1 MFTAGGRVEG
11 LCDGG
16 AEVEVDAELDAD
28 AEADVP
34 DGGPEND
41 GVAATAAVD
50 VGAEVTADAGPADF
64 EDEHATEV
72 SRTTVHPAKTAI
84 PRRGAVGM
92 PPSI

>member
-1 MFTAGGRVEG
+1 VFTAGGRVEG
-11 LCDGG
+11 LVEGLFEDGAG
-16 AEVEVDAELDAD
+16 VD
-28 AEADVP
+28 AEADVVA
-34 DGGPEND
+34 DGGPDDD
-41 GVAATAAVD
+41 GVATTAAVD
-50 VGAEVTADAGPADF
+50 VGTETAADAGPPGF